1 MLFRKKKELE
11 STIKART
18 KALKEAENRVV
29 EYRSLFKKVSEENK
43 ILRNFYEEVSYLV
56 TSNTYIADSII
67 SNRIKE
73 LDTVAKQI

>member
-1 MLFRKKKELE
+1 MFFRKKKELE

-29 EYRSLFKKVSEENK
+29 EYRSLFNKVSEENK

-56 TSNTYIADSII
+56 TSNTYRADSII
-67 SNRIKE
+67 LNKIKE
-73 LDTVAKQI
+73 LVKEM

>member
-29 EYRSLFKKVSEENK
+29 EYRNLAKKVSEENK

-73 LDTVAKQI
+73 LVKEM

>member
-43 ILRNFYEEVSYLV
+43 ILRNFYEEVNYLV
-56 TSNTYIADSII
+56 TSNTYRADSII
-67 SNRIKE
+67 LNRIKE
-73 LDTVAKQI
+73 LVKEM

>member
-29 EYRSLFKKVSEENK
+29 EYRSLFNKVSEENK
-43 ILRNFYEEVSYLV
+43 ILRNFYEEVNYLV
-56 TSNTYIADSII
+56 TSNTYRADSII
-67 SNRIKE
+67 LNRIKE
-73 LDTVAKQI
+73 LVKEM

>member
-1 MLFRKKKELE
+1 MFFRKKKELE

-29 EYRSLFKKVSEENK
+29 EYRNLFKKVSEENK

-56 TSNTYIADSII
+56 TSNTYRADSII
-67 SNRIKE
+67 LNKIKE
-73 LDTVAKQI
+73 LVKEM

>member
-18 KALKEAENRVV
+18 KTLKEAENRVV

-56 TSNTYIADSII
+56 TSNTYRADSII
-67 SNRIKE
+67 LNRIKE
-73 LDTVAKQI
+73 LVKEM

>member
-1 MLFRKKKELE
+1 MLFRKKQELE

-29 EYRSLFKKVSEENK
+29 EYRSLFNKVSEENK

-56 TSNTYIADSII
+56 TSNTYRADSII
-67 SNRIKE
+67 LNRIKE
-73 LDTVAKQI
+73 LVKEM

>member
-1 MLFRKKKELE
+1 MFFRKKKELE

-18 KALKEAENRVV
+18 KALKEPENRVV

-56 TSNTYIADSII
+56 TSNTYRADSII
-67 SNRIKE
+67 LNRIKE
-73 LDTVAKQI
+73 LVKEM

>member
-18 KALKEAENRVV
+18 KALKDAENRVV
-29 EYRSLFKKVSEENK
+29 EYRSLFNKVSEENK

-56 TSNTYIADSII
+56 TSNTYRADSII
-67 SNRIKE
+67 LNKIKE
-73 LDTVAKQI
+73 LVKEM

>member
-11 STIKART
+11 SAIKART

-29 EYRSLFKKVSEENK
+29 EYRSLFNKVSEENK

-56 TSNTYIADSII
+56 TSNTYRADSII
-67 SNRIKE
+67 LNRIKE
-73 LDTVAKQI
+73 LVKEM

>member
-1 MLFRKKKELE
+1 MFFRKKKELE

-56 TSNTYIADSII
+56 TSNTYRADSII
-67 SNRIKE
+67 LNKIKE
-73 LDTVAKQI
+73 LVKEM

>member
-29 EYRSLFKKVSEENK
+29 EYRSLFNKVTEENK

-56 TSNTYIADSII
+56 TSNTYRADSII
-67 SNRIKE
+67 LNRIKE
-73 LDTVAKQI
+73 LVKEM

>member
-29 EYRSLFKKVSEENK
+29 EYRSLFNKLSEENK

-56 TSNTYIADSII
+56 TSNTYRADSII
-67 SNRIKE
+67 LNRIKE
-73 LDTVAKQI
+73 LVKEM

>member
-29 EYRSLFKKVSEENK
+29 EYRNLFKKVSEENK
-43 ILRNFYEEVSYLV
+43 ILRNFYEEVNYLV
-56 TSNTYIADSII
+56 TSNTYRADSII
-67 SNRIKE
+67 LNKIKE
-73 LDTVAKQI
+73 LVKEM

>member
-29 EYRSLFKKVSEENK
+29 EYRSLFNKVSEENK

-56 TSNTYIADSII
+56 TSNTYRADSII
-67 SNRIKE
+67 LNRIKE
-73 LDTVAKQI
+73 RVKEM

>member
-18 KALKEAENRVV
+18 KALKDAENRVV
-29 EYRSLFKKVSEENK
+29 EYRSLFNKVSEENK

-56 TSNTYIADSII
+56 TSNTYRADSII
-67 SNRIKE
+67 LNRIKE
-73 LDTVAKQI
+73 LVKEM

>member
-29 EYRSLFKKVSEENK
+29 EYRSLFNKVSEENK

-56 TSNTYIADSII
+56 TSNTYRADSII
-67 SNRIKE
+67 LNKIKE
-73 LDTVAKQI
+73 LVKEM

>member
-29 EYRSLFKKVSEENK
+29 EYRNLFKKVSEENK
-43 ILRNFYEEVSYLV
+43 ILRNFYEEVNYLV
-56 TSNTYIADSII
+56 TSNTYRADSII
-67 SNRIKE
+67 LNRIKE
-73 LDTVAKQI
+73 LVKEM

>member
-29 EYRSLFKKVSEENK
+29 EYRNLSKKVSEENK

-56 TSNTYIADSII
+56 TSNTYRADSII
-67 SNRIKE
+67 LNRIKE
-73 LDTVAKQI
+73 LVKEM

>member
-29 EYRSLFKKVSEENK
+29 EYRSLFNKVSEENK

-56 TSNTYIADSII
+56 TSNTYRADSII
-67 SNRIKE
+67 LNKIKE
-73 LDTVAKQI
+73 LVYDYQS

>member
-1 MLFRKKKELE
+1 MFFRKKKELE

-43 ILRNFYEEVSYLV
+43 ILRNFYEEVNYLV
-56 TSNTYIADSII
+56 TSNTYRADSII
-67 SNRIKE
+67 LNRIKE
-73 LDTVAKQI
+73 LVKEM

>member
-18 KALKEAENRVV
+18 KALKEVENRVV
-29 EYRSLFKKVSEENK
+29 EYRNLFKEVSEENK

-56 TSNTYIADSII
+56 TSNTYRADSII
-67 SNRIKE
+67 LNRIKE
-73 LDTVAKQI
+73 LVKEM

>member
-18 KALKEAENRVV
+18 KALKEAEDRVV
-29 EYRSLFKKVSEENK
+29 EYRSLFNKVSEENK

-56 TSNTYIADSII
+56 TSNTYRADSII
-67 SNRIKE
+67 LNRIKE
-73 LDTVAKQI
+73 LVKEM

>member
-1 MLFRKKKELE
+1 MSFRKKKELE

-29 EYRSLFKKVSEENK
+29 EYRSLFNKVSEENK

-56 TSNTYIADSII
+56 TSNTYRADSII
-67 SNRIKE
+67 LNRIKE
-73 LDTVAKQI
+73 LVKEM

>member
-1 MLFRKKKELE
+1 MFFRKKKELE

-56 TSNTYIADSII
+56 TSNTYRADSII
-67 SNRIKE
+67 LNRIKE
-73 LDTVAKQI
+73 LVKEM

>member
-1 MLFRKKKELE
+1 MFFRKKKELE

-29 EYRSLFKKVSEENK
+29 EYRSLFNKVSEENK

-56 TSNTYIADSII
+56 N
-67 SNRIKE
+67 
-73 LDTVAKQI
+73 

>member
-1 MLFRKKKELE
+1 MFFRKKKELE

-29 EYRSLFKKVSEENK
+29 EYRSLFNKVSEENK

-56 TSNTYIADSII
+56 TSNTYRADSII
-67 SNRIKE
+67 LNRIKE
-73 LDTVAKQI
+73 LVKEM

>member
-29 EYRSLFKKVSEENK
+29 EYRSLFNKVSEENK
-43 ILRNFYEEVSYLV
+43 IFRNFYEEVSYLV
-56 TSNTYIADSII
+56 TSNTYRADSII
-67 SNRIKE
+67 LNRIKE
-73 LDTVAKQI
+73 LVKEM

>member
-1 MLFRKKKELE
+1 MFFRKKKELE

-29 EYRSLFKKVSEENK
+29 EYRSLFNKVSEENK

-56 TSNTYIADSII
+56 TSNTYRADSII
-67 SNRIKE
+67 LNKIKE
-73 LDTVAKQI
+73 LAKEM

>member
-56 TSNTYIADSII
+56 TSNTYRADSII
-67 SNRIKE
+67 LNRIKE
-73 LDTVAKQI
+73 LVKEM